1 MKNEERYKKEREIIA
16 QLDFCQNL
24 LTRLKRDIMEGSEA
38 QEKDPWD
45 NWFQIRNHT
54 RYANDVIRIRRELL
68 KAAKMLEG

>member
-24 LTRLKRDIMEGSEA
+24 MTRLKYDIMEGSEA

-45 NWFQIRNHT
+45 NWYQIRNHT
-54 RYANDVIRIRRELL
+54 RYANDVIRIRRELMRL
-68 KAAKMLEG
+68 EKILEG